1 MGNIHEPKCKKC
13 RRIGEK
19 LFLKGE
25 RCTSTKCA
33 MVKRNFPP
41 GFHGQKGKK
50 RSSDYGAQLNEKQKI
65 RNTYNL
71 MEKQFKLTFD
81 NAKKSSGN
89 VGENFISLLETRLDN
104 VIFRA
109 GFASS
114 RPQARQLVGHGLF
127 TLNDKKIDIPSV
139 QVKTGDI
146 IKIKDNKKNSPLFKD
161 LAERLKKYDVPGWLN
176 VETKDVIS
184 VKILHKPDLTDIMKN
199 LNVHVVVEYYS
210 R

>member
-33 MVKRNFPP
+33 MVNRNYPP

-50 RSSDYGAQLNEKQKI
+50 RASDYGAQLNEKQKI

-81 NAKKSSGN
+81 NAKKLSGN

-139 QVKTGDI
+139 QIKTGDVI
-146 IKIKDNKKNSPLFKD
+146 RIKDNKKNSPLFKD

-176 VETKDVIS
+176 VESKDAIS
-184 VKILHKPDLTDIMKN
+184 VKILHKPDLKDIMKN

>member
-25 RCTSTKCA
+25 RCSSTKCA
-33 MVKRNFPP
+33 MVKRNYPP

-50 RSSDYGAQLNEKQKI
+50 RASDYGAQLNEKQKI

-81 NAKKSSGN
+81 NAKKLSGN

-114 RPQARQLVGHGLF
+114 RPMARQLVGHGLF

-139 QVKTGDI
+139 QVKTGDV

-176 VETKDVIS
+176 VESKDVIA
-184 VKILHKPDLTDIMKN
+184 VKILHKPDLKDVMRN

>member
-1 MGNIHEPKCKKC
+1 
-13 RRIGEK
+13 
-19 LFLKGE
+19 
-25 RCTSTKCA
+25 
-33 MVKRNFPP
+33 MVKRNYPP

-50 RSSDYGAQLNEKQKI
+50 RASDYGAQLNEKQKI

-81 NAKKSSGN
+81 NSKKLSGN

-139 QVKTGDI
+139 RIKTGDV

-161 LAERLKKYDVPGWLN
+161 LAERLKKHDVPGWLN
-176 VETKDVIS
+176 VESKDAVS
-184 VKILHKPDLTDIMKN
+184 VKILHKPDLKDIMKN

>member
-25 RCTSTKCA
+25 RCSSTKCA
-33 MVKRNFPP
+33 MVKRNYPP

-50 RSSDYGAQLNEKQKI
+50 RASDYGAQLNEKQKI

-81 NAKKSSGN
+81 NAQKLSGN

-139 QVKTGDI
+139 QIKTGDV

-176 VETKDVIS
+176 VESKDVIS
-184 VKILHKPDLTDIMKN
+184 VKILHKPDLKDVMKN